1 MKLITILLFTFLT
14 ISCSKDSEVENN
26 TSEDFNTQAM
36 IVDITNQLIL
46 PKVNNFNSSCIELNN
61 AVNNY
66 IATPS
71 EENIILM
78 RTKWKETSSNY
89 AQVYAFN
96 IGEARNRFFHIKLY
110 NWPTLSIAIENFISD
125 ANEITATYVSQL
137 SSQAKTLSGI
147 EYMLFKSS
155 AAEVHQGFI
164 NSPKRLDYLKFIT
177 ISQKDK
183 AAELLNLWSTDGENY
198 ANTFMNNTDSGLNAP
213 LNRLYNGIY
222 NIISTAKITK
232 IGKSAGLENSDNVNF
247 DELQA
252 RYSGFSKELIIKN
265 LEISKEVFFNEQ
277 GLGLSDNIIAV
288 TGDEVL
294 NNILKTKFNTAIN
307 SLKNLNGSLAQAIT
321 NSPDDVRIIHEQLQE
336 IIVLLAIDVRS
347 ALSIIITSTDND
359 GD

>member
-1 MKLITILLFTFLT
+1 MKVITSILFILILT
-14 ISCSKDSEVENN
+14 TSCSDDSSIEP
-26 TSEDFNTQAM
+26 SEEFNTQVM
-36 IVDITNQLIL
+36 LSDITDELLL
-46 PKVNNFNSSCIELNN
+46 PSINNFYTSSINLNT
-61 AVNNY
+61 AVENY
-66 IATPS
+66 IDLPT
-71 EENIILM
+71 ENNLLEI
-78 RTKWKETSSNY
+78 RSKWKMAANDY
-89 AQVYAFN
+89 AKVYAFN
-96 IGEARNRFFHIKLY
+96 IGEAKDELFNKKLY
-110 NWPTLSIAIENFISD
+110 NWPTNGNSIENFIE
-125 ANEITATYVSQL
+125 NEQEINENSIEGISTKYY
-137 SSQAKTLSGI
+137 TLSGI
-147 EYMLFKSS
+147 GYLIFNHSISETHD
-155 AAEVHQGFI
+155 EFI
-164 NSPKRLDYLKFIT
+164 TSNKRLEYLKY
-177 ISQKDK
+177 ISLYHKQQ
-183 AAELLNLWSTDGENY
+183 ALELVNLWNISGNNY
-198 ANTFMNNTDSGLNAP
+198 ANTFMNNTETGLHSS
-213 LNRLYNGIY
+213 LNKLFNGVYNV
-222 NIISTAKITK
+222 ISTVKITK

-277 GLGLSDNIIAV
+277 GLGLSDNISAV